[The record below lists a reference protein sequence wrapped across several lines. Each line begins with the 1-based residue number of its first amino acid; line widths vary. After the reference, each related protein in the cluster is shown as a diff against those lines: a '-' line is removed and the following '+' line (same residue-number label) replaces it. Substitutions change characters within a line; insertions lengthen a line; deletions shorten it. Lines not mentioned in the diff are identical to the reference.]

1 MSDTNWKRQ
10 FFSFWGAQAVSLLG
24 SGLASFALI
33 WWMTVSTQSAS
44 VLALASL
51 AGMLPGVLIG
61 PLAGALVDRWDRK
74 WVMIVSDGVSAI
86 LAALLVAL
94 FWLQAIQVWH
104 VYLILA
110 IRGMAGTFQFP
121 AIQSST
127 ALMVPKEHLA
137 RVAGLNQALQGV
149 TMIAAPALG
158 ALLLALLP
166 LHSILAIDVISA
178 AIAIGL
184 LFVSRVPQPLG
195 QPAAAGVKGVW
206 QDMRA
211 GFAYIVRWPALRS
224 VLVVSALLNLVLPPA
239 FSLVPILVTKH
250 FAGGAPQLAWMNAAY
265 GLGFLAGGILLGV
278 WGGFKRRVFTSLL
291 GLAGLGLG
299 SFLIGI
305 APTFAIGLGFAAM
318 AVLGMMNPLA
328 NGPFFAILLAV
339 VDSKMQGRVFTVL
352 MSVSLAMAPVGLAIA
367 GPLAD
372 RFGVQVWYLLS
383 ALLCVFMLIW
393 IVFNPALLH
402 MEEPTER
409 RSSSGD
415 GEQTYSPSAQ

>member
-1 MSDTNWKRQ
+1 MPESNWKRK
-10 FFSFWGAQAVSLLG
+10 FFPFWGAQAISLLG

-33 WWMTVSTQSAS
+33 WWMTITTQSAT

-51 AGMLPGVLIG
+51 AGLLPGVLIG

-74 WVMIVSDGVSAI
+74 WVLIVSDGVSAI

-94 FWLQAIQVWH
+94 FWLQVTQVWH
-104 VYLILA
+104 LYLILA

-127 ALMVPKEHLA
+127 ALMVPKEQLA
-137 RVAGLNQALQGV
+137 RVSGLNQALQGV

-166 LHSILAIDVISA
+166 LHSILAIDVITA
-178 AIAIGL
+178 VVAIGL
-184 LFVSRVPQPLG
+184 LMLSRIPQPVG
-195 QPAAAGVKGVW
+195 QQAAAGVKGVW
-206 QDMRA
+206 KEMRA
-211 GFAYIVRWPALRS
+211 GFAYIVRWPALLN
-224 VLVVSALLNLVLPPA
+224 VLVVSALLNLVLTPA
-239 FSLVPILVTKH
+239 FSLVPILVTEH

-265 GLGFLAGGILLGV
+265 GLGFVAGGILLGV
-278 WGGFKRRVFTSLL
+278 WGGFQRRVFTSLL

-299 SFLIGI
+299 AFLIGI
-305 APTFAIGLGFAAM
+305 APAFAIGLGFAAM
-318 AVLGMMNPLA
+318 AVLGLMNPLA
-328 NGPFFAILLAV
+328 NGPFFAILQAV
-339 VDSKMQGRVFTVL
+339 VEPNMQGRVFTVL

-383 ALLCVFMLIW
+383 ALLCVLILIW

-402 MEEPTER
+402 MEDHGQR
-409 RSSSGD
+409 RSS
-415 GEQTYSPSAQ
+415 GEAAQPTTAAAD

>member
-1 MSDTNWKRQ
+1 MPDTNWKRH
-10 FFSFWGAQAVSLLG
+10 FFPFWGAQAISLLG

-33 WWMTVSTQSAS
+33 WWMTVSTQSAT

-86 LAALLVAL
+86 LAGLLVTL

-104 VYLILA
+104 IYVILA

-158 ALLLALLP
+158 AILLALLP
-166 LHSILAIDVISA
+166 LHSILAIDVITA
-178 AIAIGL
+178 IIAIGL
-184 LFVSRVPQPLG
+184 LFVSRIPQPVG
-195 QPAAAGVKGVW
+195 QQAEAGVKGVW

-211 GFAYIVRWPALRS
+211 GFVYIVRWPALLS
-224 VLVVSALLNLVLPPA
+224 VLVVSALLNLVLTPA

-250 FAGGAPQLAWMNAAY
+250 FAGDASQLAWMNAAY
-265 GLGFLAGGILLGV
+265 GFGFVAGGI
-278 WGGFKRRVFTSLL
+278 
-291 GLAGLGLG
+291 
-299 SFLIGI
+299 
-305 APTFAIGLGFAAM
+305 
-318 AVLGMMNPLA
+318 
-328 NGPFFAILLAV
+328 
-339 VDSKMQGRVFTVL
+339 
-352 MSVSLAMAPVGLAIA
+352 
-367 GPLAD
+367 
-372 RFGVQVWYLLS
+372 
-383 ALLCVFMLIW
+383 
-393 IVFNPALLH
+393 
-402 MEEPTER
+402 
-409 RSSSGD
+409 
-415 GEQTYSPSAQ
+415 